1 LALIGINAH
10 QGQVFLKTHIK
21 DVLMKKVLALLAL
34 TTSFAA
40 VAAPVAGHAGK
51 ASHKGANPA
60 VAKTHGKA
68 LKGKAAKGKS
78 VAQDAPQTMET
89 APAAVAPAPQQAA
102 PAAKTAPQAPAAH

>member
-1 LALIGINAH
+1 
-10 QGQVFLKTHIK
+10 
-21 DVLMKKVLALLAL
+21 MKKVLALLAL

-89 APAAVAPAPQQAA
+89 APRRRRSRATTSRARS
-102 PAAKTAPQAPAAH
+102 KNCTASHLRPINLR

>member
-1 LALIGINAH
+1 
-10 QGQVFLKTHIK
+10 
-21 DVLMKKVLALLAL
+21 MKKVLALLAL

-102 PAAKTAPQAPAAH
+102 PAVKTAPQAPAAH

>member
-1 LALIGINAH
+1 
-10 QGQVFLKTHIK
+10 
-21 DVLMKKVLALLAL
+21 MKKVLALLAL

-40 VAAPVAGHAGK
+40 VAEPLAAHTGK
-51 ASHKGANPA
+51 APNKGANSA
-60 VAKTHGKA
+60 FAKTQ
-68 LKGKAAKGKS
+68 GKAAKGKS

>member
-1 LALIGINAH
+1 
-10 QGQVFLKTHIK
+10 
-21 DVLMKKVLALLAL
+21 MKKVLALLAL

-78 VAQDAPQTMET
+78 VAQDAPQ
-89 APAAVAPAPQQAA
+89 QAA